1 MTAPATA
8 LSLRQLL
15 TERAGAR
22 DWAGVE
28 ALSGVEVLPPP
39 PGPPGSRAPAW
50 RHALTSWGYLITG
63 VSELKNSTC
72 GFAQRGGR
80 PHFFK
85 YVRAQN
91 AVAELAGYLEFGA
104 AGNRVPTLLSLLRT
118 DAGTVLVYEYLPSM
132 GLGRG
137 TLFDLLCRAER
148 AGTLLPEH
156 EVGPLL
162 DRIRANCARRTVRS
176 SSPIDAFFARRV
188 GERLIPWYVE
198 RRRPWLDQTV
208 VVNGV
213 PQPVTMRQCLEG
225 TAAYFDG
232 LGARD
237 CVLSQGDFSETNV
250 GRGAVFVDLSNAGH
264 NDVRGE
270 LATAFWSLFLGGGY
284 LFPKYHPAAYRWRE
298 EPFADAA
305 PLCSAHLDPRTAT
318 LRVDVAHRLSPA
330 RADLLHRLLDVFAET
345 CGPDVLDR
353 RLAPYLVMRAV
364 GVLDLD
370 TLDPADRA
378 VCTALA
384 LHLWNGRDDLGTV
397 LRTLIDHGRTR

>member
-1 MTAPATA
+1 MTAPAPA
-8 LSLRQLL
+8 LSLRESLA
-15 TERAGAR
+15 ERAEAR

-28 ALSGVEVLPPP
+28 ALGGVEVLPPP
-39 PGPPGSRAPAW
+39 PGLPGPRTPLW
-50 RHALTSWGYLITG
+50 RHALTSRGYLVTG

-72 GFAQRGGR
+72 GFAQRDGR

-85 YVRAQN
+85 YVGAQN
-91 AVAELAGYLEFGA
+91 AIAELAGYLEFGA
-104 AGNRVPTLLSLLRT
+104 AGNRVPALLSLLRT
-118 DAGTVLVYEYLPSM
+118 DAGTVMVYEYLPSM
-132 GLGRG
+132 GVGRG

-162 DRIRANCARRTVRS
+162 DRIRANCARRTLRS
-176 SSPIDAFFARRV
+176 SSPIDAFFAHRV
-188 GERLIPWYVE
+188 TERLIPWYVE
-198 RRRPWLDQTV
+198 RRRPWLDQPV
-208 VVNGV
+208 VVGSV
-213 PQPVTMRQCLEG
+213 PQPTTLRECLEG

-232 LGARD
+232 LGARE

-298 EPFADAA
+298 APFDGAA
-305 PLCSAHLDPRTAT
+305 PRCAARLDPRTAT
-318 LRVDVAHRLSPA
+318 FHIDLDHRLSPA
-330 RADLLHRLLDVFAET
+330 RADLLHRLLDVFTEAF
-345 CGPDVLDR
+345 GPELLDR

-384 LHLWNGRDDLGTV
+384 LRWWNERDDLGTV
-397 LRTLIDHGRTR
+397 LRTLIDHGRPR

>member
-1 MTAPATA
+1 MTAPAAA
-8 LSLRQLL
+8 LSPRQLL
-15 TERAGAR
+15 AERADAH

-28 ALSGVEVLPPP
+28 ALSGVQVLPPP
-39 PGPPGSRAPAW
+39 PSAAGSRAPAW
-50 RHALTSWGYLITG
+50 RHALVSWGYRITG

-72 GFAQRGGR
+72 GFALRDGR

-85 YVRAQN
+85 YVRARS

-104 AGNRVPTLLSLLRT
+104 GGNEVPTLLSLLRT
-118 DAGTVLVYEYLPSM
+118 DAGTVMMYEYLPSM

-156 EVGPLL
+156 EVGLLL
-162 DRIRANCARRTVRS
+162 DRIRANCARRTVCS
-176 SSPIDAFFARRV
+176 SSPIDAFFAHRV
-188 GERLIPWYVE
+188 GERLVPWYFE
-198 RRRPWLDQTV
+198 RRLPWLDQRV
-208 VVNGV
+208 VVGSV
-213 PQPVTMRQCLEG
+213 PQPVTMRECMEG
-225 TAAYFDG
+225 TAAFFHD
-232 LGARD
+232 LGARE
-237 CVLSQGDFSETNV
+237 CMLSQGDFSETNV

-298 EPFADAA
+298 APYADGA
-305 PLCSAHLDPRTAT
+305 PLCRARLDPRTAT
-318 LRVDVAHRLSPA
+318 LRIDLAHRLSPA
-330 RADLLHRLLDVFAET
+330 RADLLRRLLDVFADAF
-345 CGPDVLDR
+345 GPELFDH

-384 LHLWNGRDDLGTV
+384 LHFWNGRDDLGNV
-397 LRTLIDHGRTR
+397 LRTLVDHGRTR